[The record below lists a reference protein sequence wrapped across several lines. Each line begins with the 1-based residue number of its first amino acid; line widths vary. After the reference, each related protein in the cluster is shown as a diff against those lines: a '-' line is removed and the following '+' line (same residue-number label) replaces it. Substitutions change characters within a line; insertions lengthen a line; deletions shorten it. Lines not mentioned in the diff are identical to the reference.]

1 MGSLLNNE
9 ALHFSFFL
17 SFYNSIINVRLRK
30 LFGRRDSPNDIIMNG
45 EPGKLSVSLLYT
57 SQLVTAVVIHTVCA
71 IIHTTDVCTVCLCV
85 YDGSLH
91 RKQSFFKK
99 KTNLC
104 SAFNSVEEVAPIS
117 NKLVHSQVVPYFHFL
132 SPSYLYT

>member
-1 MGSLLNNE
+1 MYVQYVYVFTMEAYIGSNP
-9 ALHFSFFL
+9 FS
-17 SFYNSIINVRLRK
+17 
-30 LFGRRDSPNDIIMNG
+30 
-45 EPGKLSVSLLYT
+45 
-57 SQLVTAVVIHTVCA
+57 
-71 IIHTTDVCTVCLCV
+71 
-85 YDGSLH
+85 
-91 RKQSFFKK
+91 KK